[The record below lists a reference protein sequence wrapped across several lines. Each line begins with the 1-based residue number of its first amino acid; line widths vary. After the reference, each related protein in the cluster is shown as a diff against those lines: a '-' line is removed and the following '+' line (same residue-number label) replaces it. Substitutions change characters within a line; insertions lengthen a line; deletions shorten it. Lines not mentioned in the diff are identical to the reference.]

1 MLYPKIR
8 DIEKSNKDIKLLEKM
23 SIIISLMCL
32 FINYLIS
39 GKIGWSIVVIASI
52 VYLCVTIRYSI
63 SYNLNIASHTMI
75 QTISI
80 SALIIIIDLT
90 FRKIGVVFYYR
101 NTDSFIII

>member
-39 GKIGWSIVVIASI
+39 GKIG
-52 VYLCVTIRYSI
+52 
-63 SYNLNIASHTMI
+63 
-75 QTISI
+75 
-80 SALIIIIDLT
+80 
-90 FRKIGVVFYYR
+90 
-101 NTDSFIII
+101 